1 MTHAIILGAMA
12 DSPRSETIRSFR
24 NSPDDFLAEALGG
37 FVAAHPDAEWH
48 EAGFIGRSSAVVT
61 DSGSPAVAV
70 ISGGGSGHEPMHAGF
85 IGAGMLAAA
94 SPGHMFTSPNA
105 VQVTEATRWADQGA
119 GVLHVVK
126 NYTGDVMNFQV
137 ARQSLP
143 DVDTRSVVVA
153 DDVATEGEPGS
164 DGPGRRGT
172 GATILV
178 EKIAGAAAA
187 RGDSLDAVADIA
199 TSVAENSRSM
209 AAALAPG
216 HLPTSGR
223 DTFDLPEGEM
233 EVGVG
238 IHGERGVSRETLTD
252 ASTLCAKLLEGVA
265 DSLGLSSGDDV
276 VCLVNGLGGTTN
288 LELHLVF
295 GQVLRALAERGIR
308 IRRSMV
314 GSFVTSVNMAGVSL
328 TLTRATDEIVSLL
341 DAPTDAPAWPRVL
354 GCEAEFTPARIEFEE
369 DLPAANDHEGG
380 SENVWL
386 SDFVGRVQGAVDDLT
401 ELDRLA
407 GDGDFGA
414 NMHAALGDIE
424 LPLHG
429 SDSAVLGAL
438 SHRMLVRAG
447 GTSGAV
453 FGTLFREL
461 GQASQSVADAAG
473 SDQSANAFATGLENA
488 VSAVMTLGGAEEGDN
503 TLVDA
508 LAPAARAAREA
519 ASASSGFDE
528 VLTASFDAARDGA
541 LATRELVAKKGRAS
555 YLGDAAKGV
564 PDPGAIVVAWLFG
577 GSGNTADFTG

>member
-1 MTHAIILGAMA
+1 
-12 DSPRSETIRSFR
+12 
-24 NSPDDFLAEALGG
+24 
-37 FVAAHPDAEWH
+37 
-48 EAGFIGRSSAVVT
+48 
-61 DSGSPAVAV
+61 
-70 ISGGGSGHEPMHAGF
+70 
-85 IGAGMLAAA
+85 
-94 SPGHMFTSPNA
+94 
-105 VQVTEATRWADQGA
+105 
-119 GVLHVVK
+119 
-126 NYTGDVMNFQV
+126 
-137 ARQSLP
+137 
-143 DVDTRSVVVA
+143 
-153 DDVATEGEPGS
+153 
-164 DGPGRRGT
+164 
-172 GATILV
+172 
-178 EKIAGAAAA
+178 
-187 RGDSLDAVADIA
+187 
-199 TSVAENSRSM
+199 M

-252 ASTLCAKLLEGVA
+252 ASTLCAKLLDGVS
-265 DSLGLSSGDDV
+265 DSLGLSAGDDV

-308 IRRSMV
+308 VRRSMV
-314 GSFVTSVNMAGVSL
+314 GSFVTSVNMAGISL
-328 TLTRATDEIVSLL
+328 TLTRTTDEIVSLL
-341 DAPTDAPAWPRVL
+341 DAPTDAPVWPRVL
-354 GCEAEFTPARIEFEE
+354 GGEAEFVPARIEFEE
-369 DLPAANDHEGG
+369 DLPTADDHEGG

-414 NMHAALGDIE
+414 NMHAAFGDID
-424 LPLHG
+424 LPFHG

-461 GQASQSVADAAG
+461 GKASQSLTDTVG
-473 SDQSANAFATGLENA
+473 SGLSATAFATGLENA
-488 VSAVMTLGGAEEGDN
+488 VSAVMTLGGADEGDN

-519 ASASSGFDE
+519 ASAGSGFDE
-528 VLTASFDAARDGA
+528 VLTASYDAARDGA

-577 GSGNTADFTG
+577 GNGNTADFTE